1 VFSSDTKAGIKLGEK
16 RIFSER
22 PDHLTSFTWDSLLW
36 EVYQL
41 LIAAKARYSNVRNR
55 VVAQN
60 QGPNGMP
67 AVTALP
73 NNLTDNLRELAA
85 AANAIQS
92 DNITS
97 NAETAVNEPTSTG
110 IVSDPSVLPPS
121 QDSLAAPQ
129 PPSNPEPTLL
139 PRYVIKTV
147 GPSGWEYIK
156 DAEQWKELLSRRSID
171 IWADGVVNMIV
182 DLVDV
187 PIGQEQVTERG
198 EADVGQQGEDIV
210 KDGSQPG
217 DRMSEDV

>member
-1 VFSSDTKAGIKLGEK
+1 VFSGDTKAGIKLGEK

-22 PDHLTSFTWDSLLW
+22 PDHLINFTWDSLLW

-41 LIAAKARYSNVRNR
+41 LIAAKARYSNVCNR

-60 QGPNGMP
+60 QGPNGMS

-92 DNITS
+92 DNITG

-110 IVSDPSVLPPS
+110 MVSDPSVLPPS
-121 QDSLAAPQ
+121 QDSLAASQ

-156 DAEQWKELLSRRSID
+156 DAGQWKDLLSRRSVD

-187 PIGQEQVTERG
+187 PTGQEQVTEGG
-198 EADVGQQGEDIV
+198 EAYVGQQGEDIV
-210 KDGSQPG
+210 KDGSQPA